1 MNREQKKHL
10 VESVSTKLISSAFVA
25 IVHYRGMTDKQLY
38 EFRLALKSKGCSMK
52 IAKNTLVKVA
62 IRKTDLEQLNDYLSG
77 PTAVLCSQDP
87 IALSRV
93 VVETSKQVEH
103 LKIKAGFFNKAIV
116 NEAAIRDMAK
126 LGSIEE
132 VRASFVG
139 LLSAKQANFV
149 RLLTAPEKGLAAN
162 KTN

>member
-1 MNREQKKHL
+1 
-10 VESVSTKLISSAFVA
+10 
-25 IVHYRGMTDKQLY
+25 
-38 EFRLALKSKGCSMK
+38 MK

-62 IRKTDLEQLNDYLSG
+62 IKKTDLELLTEHLCG
-77 PTAVLCSQDP
+77 PTAILYSQDP
-87 IALSRV
+87 VALSKV
-93 VVETSKQVEH
+93 VVDTARQNEH

-116 NEAAIRDMAK
+116 NESTIRDMAK

-132 VRASFVG
+132 VRASFIG

>member
-1 MNREQKKHL
+1 MNREQKKQL
-10 VESVSTKLISSAFVA
+10 VESVNKNLVNSAFVA

-38 EFRLALKSKGCSMK
+38 DLRLALKSKGCSMK

-62 IRKTDLEQLNDYLSG
+62 IKKTDLELLTEYLSG
-77 PTAVLCSQDP
+77 PTAVIYSQDP
-87 IALSRV
+87 VALSKV
-93 VVETSKQVEH
+93 VVDTAKQVEH

-116 NEAAIRDMAK
+116 NEATIRDMAK

-132 VRASFVG
+132 VRASFIG